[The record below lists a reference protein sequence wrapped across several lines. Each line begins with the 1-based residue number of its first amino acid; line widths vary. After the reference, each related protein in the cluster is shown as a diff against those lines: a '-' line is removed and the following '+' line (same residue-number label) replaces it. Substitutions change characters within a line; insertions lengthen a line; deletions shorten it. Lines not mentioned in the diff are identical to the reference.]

1 MSHYL
6 RGKKILL
13 CVSSGIAIYKTV
25 DLASR
30 LRKAGCILSVILT
43 PQAREMVSDVVFSSV
58 GGCAVYLDI
67 NDVKGGWIP
76 HTELSRWADVVILA
90 PATAN
95 TMAKIAAGIADNLL
109 LATVLAATG
118 KPKLLV
124 PTMNSRMYENP
135 ATTRNIVQLR
145 DYGWHIIDP
154 ETGELACG
162 EFGLGRYPDNEVIV
176 SETEFILAEKRL
188 SGKKVLVTAGP
199 TRERI
204 DRVRFITNRS
214 SGKMGYAVA
223 RAARNLGAT
232 VVLVTGPTTLKPL
245 HGIETVEVES
255 AAEMKNVVAGRFSET
270 DILIMAAAVADYS
283 PENPSSAK
291 IKKTGGPIEL
301 VLLRTS
307 DILQELQGKEKRLVV
322 GFCAEDQDLIE
333 NCRDKLIRKELD
345 MIVANDIS
353 SEDSGFE
360 SDYNDVWLLFKDG
373 RKIHVPRLA
382 KDEVAY
388 RVVCEV
394 ANLQK
399 S

>member
-6 RGKKILL
+6 RGKKVLL

-30 LRKAGCILSVILT
+30 LRKAGCILSIILT

-58 GGCAVYLDI
+58 GNCAVYLDI
-67 NDVKGGWIP
+67 NDVKNGWIP
-76 HTELSRWADVVILA
+76 HTELSRWADIVILS

-95 TMAKIAAGIADNLL
+95 TMAKIATGIADNLL

-135 ATTRNIVQLR
+135 ATARNIAQLSN
-145 DYGWHIIDP
+145 DGWSVIDP

-162 EFGLGRYPDNEVIV
+162 EFGLGRYPDNEIIF
-176 SETEFILAEKRL
+176 SEAESMVTEKRL
-188 SGKKVLVTAGP
+188 AGKKVLVTAGP
-199 TRERI
+199 TREKI

-223 RAARNLGAT
+223 RAARNFGAD
-232 VVLVTGPTTLKPL
+232 VVLVTGPTTIKPL
-245 HGIETVEVES
+245 HGIETIKVES
-255 AAEMKNVVAGRFSET
+255 SAEMKAAVVERFSES
-270 DILIMAAAVADYS
+270 DILIMSAAVADYS
-283 PENPSSAK
+283 PKDPSSSK
-291 IKKTGGPIEL
+291 IKKTNGPLEL
-301 VLLRTS
+301 VLVRTS
-307 DILQELQGKEKRLVV
+307 DILQELQGKEKKLVV
-322 GFCAEDQDLIE
+322 GFCAEDQDLIG
-333 NCRDKLIRKELD
+333 NCRDKLIRKGLD
-345 MIVANDIS
+345 MIIGNDIS
-353 SEDSGFE
+353 REDSGFE
-360 SDYNDVWLLFKDG
+360 SDYNDVWLLFRDG
-373 RKIHVPRLA
+373 REIHVPRMS

-394 ANLQK
+394 ADLQK